1 VCEFGVAPANARP
14 RRRSRRWKIKESLVS
29 GVTAEKRDQA
39 VHMSKTRLKQ
49 IKRKKQ
55 AEQAEEQKLSKD
67 PQPQP
72 RSLKMLKI
80 KKKRP
85 RVSLARMKA
94 GRKALL
100 GYKKTSL
107 ATS

>member
-1 VCEFGVAPANARP
+1 MRYRERLQA
-14 RRRSRRWKIKESLVS
+14 RSRWRKAGCDEE
-29 GVTAEKRDQA
+29 TEKPRAKCQP

-100 GYKKTSL
+100 GYKKVAAS
-107 ATS
+107 

>member
-1 VCEFGVAPANARP
+1 MVILASEQRRAHDGAKRGVMRKLKKP
-14 RRRSRRWKIKESLVS
+14 RAKC
-29 GVTAEKRDQA
+29 QP